1 MKRFNFSAIN
11 LFCLLNHEHGVGS
24 KYIISNSLQNMEE
37 IKIWRGKESVEGL
50 PFHFTNKNI
59 VINRK
64 NIFLEKI
71 TNVVNFCKIQQ
82 KMIFKKIC

>member
-1 MKRFNFSAIN
+1 
-11 LFCLLNHEHGVGS
+11 
-24 KYIISNSLQNMEE
+24 MEE
-37 IKIWRGKESVEGL
+37 IKIWRSKESVEGL

-71 TNVVNFCKIQQ
+71 TNVVNFCIILQ
-82 KMIFKKIC
+82 KMIFKKIY

>member
-1 MKRFNFSAIN
+1 
-11 LFCLLNHEHGVGS
+11 
-24 KYIISNSLQNMEE
+24 MEE
-37 IKIWRGKESVEGL
+37 LKIWRGKESVGGL
-50 PFHFTNKNI
+50 PFYFTNKNI

>member
-1 MKRFNFSAIN
+1 
-11 LFCLLNHEHGVGS
+11 
-24 KYIISNSLQNMEE
+24 MEE
-37 IKIWRGKESVEGL
+37 IKIWRSKESVEGS

-71 TNVVNFCKIQQ
+71 TNVVNFRIILQ
-82 KMIFKKIC
+82 KMIFKKICYD